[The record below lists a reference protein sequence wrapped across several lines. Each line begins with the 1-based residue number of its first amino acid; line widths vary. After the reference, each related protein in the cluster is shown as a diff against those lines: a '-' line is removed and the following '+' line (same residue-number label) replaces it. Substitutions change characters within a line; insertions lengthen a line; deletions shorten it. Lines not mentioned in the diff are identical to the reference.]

1 MYFQRDFNYWAFL
14 LLITLL
20 IEQNYY
26 TDSKCIVVK
35 KSHKTFVWASQIWKR
50 ASATEVLVGNQ
61 RQLD

>member
-35 KSHKTFVWASQIWKR
+35 KSHRTFV
-50 ASATEVLVGNQ
+50 
-61 RQLD
+61 